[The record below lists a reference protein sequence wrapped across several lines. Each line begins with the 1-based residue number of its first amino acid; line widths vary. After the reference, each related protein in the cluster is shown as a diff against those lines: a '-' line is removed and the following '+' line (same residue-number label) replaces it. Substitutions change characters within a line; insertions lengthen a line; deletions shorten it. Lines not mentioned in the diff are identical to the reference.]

1 MVVKTVGKLF
11 YKIKEEFDIYSYLIR
26 QQGKVGMREFKRE
39 LNGTIKRR
47 LAKVK
52 TSLTMIE
59 Q

>member
-1 MVVKTVGKLF
+1 VVVKTVGKLF
-11 YKIKEEFDIYSYLIR
+11 YKIKEELDIYSYLIR

-52 TSLTMIE
+52 TSLTIIE